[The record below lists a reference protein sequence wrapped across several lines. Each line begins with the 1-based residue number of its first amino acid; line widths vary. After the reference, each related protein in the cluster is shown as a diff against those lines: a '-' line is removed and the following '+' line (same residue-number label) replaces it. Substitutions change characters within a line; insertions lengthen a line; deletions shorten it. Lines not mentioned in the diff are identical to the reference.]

1 MKLINRE
8 EYLKRLE
15 AVVGTPEIK
24 ILSGMRRAGKSKIL
38 EELARRVRKA
48 TPRANV
54 IYADLTLVKNE
65 RLREYHALYDWIVS
79 QTKKGVRNFVLL
91 DEVQM
96 CPQFELAINSLHA
109 ESHGRY
115 DIYLT
120 GSNAFLLSSDL
131 TTLFTG
137 RHLEFRVYPFSFQ
150 EYRRYFPR
158 VKDVD
163 VAFDRYVVEGGL
175 AGSYL
180 YRDEASRVAYLK
192 EIYLTILRRD
202 IARRFNLSD
211 TILLERLAEFLMD
224 NVGNVTSA
232 NNLAEI
238 LVRNKVETNHVTIGR
253 YLDCLADSFLFCE
266 AKRYDVRGK
275 RCLEK
280 SGKFYLM
287 DAALRYAIL
296 GRRNMDFGHVYEN
309 IVYLE
314 LLRRGYDVYA
324 GKLYKKEIDFVVM
337 NGSEKVYIQ
346 VSDDISSPETRARE
360 FDPLLKIHDA
370 YPKMLIAR
378 TKHDAT
384 DYNGV
389 RVIDI
394 ARWLDDRDW

>member
-1 MKLINRE
+1 MSHLTWRAVSDDKQLDWEVAAKALTRTFTRRGTKIPSEVPEGLSDAFAEEPSKQIQWASFLRKNR
-8 EYLKRLE
+8 L
-15 AVVGTPEIK
+15 AVGE
-24 ILSGMRRAGKSKIL
+24 
-38 EELARRVRKA
+38 RV
-48 TPRANV
+48 
-54 IYADLTLVKNE
+54 
-65 RLREYHALYDWIVS
+65 
-79 QTKKGVRNFVLL
+79 
-91 DEVQM
+91 
-96 CPQFELAINSLHA
+96 
-109 ESHGRY
+109 SHGRY

-120 GSNAFLLSSDL
+120 GSNAFFLSSDL
-131 TTLFTG
+131 MTLFTG

-150 EYRRYFPR
+150 EYRRYFSR
-158 VKDVD
+158 VNDVD

-211 TILLERLAEFLMD
+211 TIVLERLAEFLMD

-238 LVRNKVETNHVTIGR
+238 LVRNKVKTNHVTVGR
-253 YLDCLADSFLFCE
+253 YLDCLADSFLFCK

-287 DAALRYAIL
+287 DAAFRYAIL

-314 LLRRGYDVYA
+314 LLRRGYDVYV
-324 GKLYKKEIDFVVM
+324 GKLYKKEIDFVAM
-337 NGSEKVYIQ
+337 KGSEKVYIQ

-370 YPKMLIAR
+370 YPKMLITR

-389 RVIDI
+389 RVVDI
-394 ARWLDDRDW
+394 ARWLDDRGW